1 MSQWNCQLVV
11 RGWNLLPGLKQLSVS
26 ISEYRLHINY
36 IPTVINAWGK
46 IYKKLAKSHGE
57 TDSCEQICMN
67 LRQYCT
73 MVTFIVDFA
82 MTIWGSVVVFGAWAS
97 WTWKWEEYNNNTDD
111 MNFCE
116 YTPMVFAFVL
126 LIFKWV
132 STMIRATNI
141 KPCNVKC
148 KMC

>member
-1 MSQWNCQLVV
+1 MSD
-11 RGWNLLPGLKQLSVS
+11 
-26 ISEYRLHINY
+26 
-36 IPTVINAWGK
+36 
-46 IYKKLAKSHGE
+46 GE
-57 TDSCEQICMN
+57 SDSCELVLWFCFV
-67 LRQYCT
+67 
-73 MVTFIVDFA
+73 VTFIIEFA
-82 MTIWGSVVVFGAWAS
+82 MIIWGSVVVFGAWGS

-141 KPCNVKC
+141 TPCNVKC